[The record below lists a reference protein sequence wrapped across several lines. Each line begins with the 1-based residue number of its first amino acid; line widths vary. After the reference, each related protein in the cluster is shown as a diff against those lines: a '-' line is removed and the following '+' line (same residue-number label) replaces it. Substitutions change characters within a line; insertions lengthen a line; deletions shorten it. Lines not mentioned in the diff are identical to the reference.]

1 MFSKKRLFTK
11 VATSV
16 KENYLK
22 ALYTLSDESGKVN
35 ITDLSKHLHV
45 TKPTANHMIKS
56 LEELGWV
63 KHERYKPVVLT
74 ALGRKAA
81 ALIIRKHRLTE
92 MFLHEVM
99 GFGWEEVHEVAE
111 QMEHIDSPLL
121 FERMDEMLDYPKVDP
136 HGSPI
141 PDREGHVQELSYI
154 ALSEMK
160 AGDHGTVSALRY
172 SSQHLLHYLNQSSI
186 ELGTKIELLRV
197 EPFDGSR
204 MIRYNGDQEKMVS
217 EKVASS
223 LLLSMD

>member
-1 MFSKKRLFTK
+1 

-22 ALYTLSDESGKVN
+22 ALYTLRDEDDKVN
-35 ITDLSKHLHV
+35 ITDLSNHLHV

-63 KHERYKPVVLT
+63 RHKKYKPVILT
-74 ALGRKAA
+74 PQGKKAA

-92 MFLHEVM
+92 MFLHAVM

-121 FERMDEMLDYPKVDP
+121 FERMDEMLDFPTVDP

-141 PDREGHVQELSYI
+141 PDREGQVQELSFI
-154 ALSEMK
+154 PLSEMK
-160 AGDHGTVSALRY
+160 AGQSGTVSALAH
-172 SSQHLLHYLNQSSI
+172 SSQQLLHYLNQSNI
-186 ELGTKIELLRV
+186 ELGTLIELVRV

-204 MIRYNGDQEKMVS
+204 MIRYNDQEIMVS
-217 EKVASS
+217 VKVSGS
-223 LLLSMD
+223 LLLTPQALL